1 MAGMANS
8 RTKAPCVVIW
18 RTKGWK
24 RRAATA
30 SQLPS
35 EAPYNRP
42 PPPTRMASRPPRGPA
57 DGFRVY
63 RARGRRERAA
73 VLAQHGGLPV
83 DLNAPV
89 AAGLV
94 IDAEVVKAR
103 DSSVPATV
111 VR

>member
-24 RRAATA
+24 RRAVAA
-30 SQLPS
+30 FQLPS
-35 EAPYNRP
+35 EAQYNCP
-42 PPPTRMASRPPRGPA
+42 PADTRMASGSTL
-57 DGFRVY
+57 RV
-63 RARGRRERAA
+63 ARGRGERAA
-73 VLAQHGGLPV
+73 VLAQHVGLPV
-83 DLNAPV
+83 DLHAHV